1 MPVVPSGAARC
12 RIVEHVN
19 QFFTRAVRQ
28 PVGIDTQG
36 DRRILVPQL
45 ATHVRDGRAVLQLQR
60 CERVPHLV
68 RSASIEFGRV
78 EDAIERLPN
87 VRLIVILAV
96 GKNRRQIEAFV
107 EEDPFCEKGLAD
119 FRIIEFRARQRATDI
134 QKRLAQE

>member
-1 MPVVPSGAARC
+1 
-12 RIVEHVN
+12 
-19 QFFTRAVRQ
+19 
-28 PVGIDTQG
+28 
-36 DRRILVPQL
+36 
-45 ATHVRDGRAVLQLQR
+45 
-60 CERVPHLV
+60 V